1 LTVQLIHHLTFLT
14 SEQNLKFMK
23 LNSGQ
28 LVLLLSSIWS
38 QASLEDNSP
47 SNFEAMCHTY
57 NIALLCS
64 KAKVSQVLCYT
75 LCYSIGKKIIYG
87 VANREICSYH
97 RF

>member
-1 LTVQLIHHLTFLT
+1 LTVQLIQLLTFLK

-47 SNFEAMCHTY
+47 SNFETMCHTY
-57 NIALLCS
+57 TIALLCS
-64 KAKVSQVLCYT
+64 KAKVSQALCCAFY
-75 LCYSIGKKIIYG
+75 
-87 VANREICSYH
+87 
-97 RF
+97 